1 MSKPVNPNWLKL
13 KNPKIIYIN
22 KNKDGSNT
30 VKSTI
35 DPIKQLEPILKDSR
49 DNSLFQRIEKKK

>member
-1 MSKPVNPNWLKL
+1 MNYTIFYPPLSMSKPVNPNWLKL

-35 DPIKQLEPILKDSR
+35 DPIKQ
-49 DNSLFQRIEKKK
+49 